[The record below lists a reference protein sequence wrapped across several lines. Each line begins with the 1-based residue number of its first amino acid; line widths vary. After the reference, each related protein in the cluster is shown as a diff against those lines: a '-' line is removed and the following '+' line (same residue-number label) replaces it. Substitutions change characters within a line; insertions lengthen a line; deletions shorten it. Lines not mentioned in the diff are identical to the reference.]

1 MEIMKLCVDMG
12 GTISG
17 EHGIGVEKIQGMS
30 FIFSARDI
38 AAMKKVKA
46 AFDPENLFNPGKVL
60 PETEKA
66 A

>member
-1 MEIMKLCVDMG
+1 MG

-17 EHGIGVEKIQGMS
+17 EHGIGVEKMHGMS
-30 FIFSARDI
+30 LVFSAKDI

>member
-1 MEIMKLCVDMG
+1 MG

-17 EHGIGVEKIQGMS
+17 EHGIGLEKIHGMS
-30 FIFSARDI
+30 MIFSERDI
-38 AAMKKVKA
+38 AAMRTVKA
-46 AFDPENLFNPGKVL
+46 AFDPLNLINPGKVL

>member
-1 MEIMKLCVDMG
+1 MKVCAEMG

-17 EHGIGVEKIQGMS
+17 EHGIGLEKLHGMS
-30 FIFSARDI
+30 MIFSPKDI
-38 AAMKKVKA
+38 AAMKKVKE
-46 AFDPENLFNPGKVL
+46 AFDPLNLMNPGKLL